1 MQAQMLT
8 SKFGGELISFK
19 LNGEEKIHQGKD
31 CVDENGKIYWQRHS
45 PILFPVV
52 GKLKKNQTIIGGRT
66 YEMPQHGFAR
76 DLEFEPLTKLDNFH
90 SYMLKSNK
98 YTLSRYPYD
107 FELYATYRIDGN
119 KLTTIYKVINTGITN
134 MPFGIG
140 GHPAFKIDLEQLKKG
155 NYYIEFEED
164 EEKLPFAK
172 AEVVRL
178 MKENLDD
185 DKMIRERVK
194 VEMNKFLGE
203 VLKNVCKQLN
213 DYPYTTIEY
222 EMLKESTYPYTNIT
236 RINQEKERI
245 LLHLEAI
252 KADCNALAMDVQRTL
267 KLKDVAEEDDLSSF
281 LAHDDEETEEEE

>member
-1 MQAQMLT
+1 M
-8 SKFGGELISFK
+8 S
-19 LNGEEKIHQGKD
+19 EEEIQ
-31 CVDENGKIYWQRHS
+31 Q
-45 PILFPVV
+45 
-52 GKLKKNQTIIGGRT
+52 QT
-66 YEMPQHGFAR
+66 E
-76 DLEFEPLTKLDNFH
+76 
-90 SYMLKSNK
+90 
-98 YTLSRYPYD
+98 D
-107 FELYATYRIDGN
+107 FI
-119 KLTTIYKVINTGITN
+119 
-134 MPFGIG
+134 
-140 GHPAFKIDLEQLKKG
+140 
-155 NYYIEFEED
+155 EED

-222 EMLKESTYPYTNIT
+222 EMLKESTYPYTNIE

-252 KADCNALAMDVQRTL
+252 KADCNALAMDVQKTL
-267 KLKDVAEEDDLSSF
+267 KLKDVVEEDTFATFSADV
-281 LAHDDEETEEEE
+281 EEEEEE

>member
-1 MQAQMLT
+1 M
-8 SKFGGELISFK
+8 S
-19 LNGEEKIHQGKD
+19 EEEI
-31 CVDENGKIYWQRHS
+31 
-45 PILFPVV
+45 
-52 GKLKKNQTIIGGRT
+52 
-66 YEMPQHGFAR
+66 
-76 DLEFEPLTKLDNFH
+76 
-90 SYMLKSNK
+90 
-98 YTLSRYPYD
+98 
-107 FELYATYRIDGN
+107 
-119 KLTTIYKVINTGITN
+119 
-134 MPFGIG
+134 
-140 GHPAFKIDLEQLKKG
+140 LEQ
-155 NYYIEFEED
+155 NEEFMDED

-222 EMLKESTYPYTNIT
+222 EMLKESTYPYTNIE

-252 KADCNALAMDVQRTL
+252 KADCNALAMDVQKTL
-267 KLKDVAEEDDLSSF
+267 KLKDVVEEDSF
-281 LAHDDEETEEEE
+281 ANFSLDTEEEDEEE